1 MSADFWRVW
10 RLYLLQL
17 ALLSA
22 GVIVVFALLYQSFD
36 ALGWGAVHNRAGE
49 RERHFLDLL
58 YFSTGTFFRIGYG
71 DQVPVGWARLLVGL
85 EAFCN
90 FLLGLAFIAQLAP
103 AAWQHLAQINLRNQL
118 EGFTRSRD

>member
-1 MSADFWRVW
+1 MQR
-10 RLYLLQL
+10 RLYVCRFLER
-17 ALLSA
+17 
-22 GVIVVFALLYQSFD
+22 V
-36 ALGWGAVHNRAGE
+36 AVLTRAGE

-71 DQVPVGWARLLVGL
+71 DQVPTGWARLLVGL

-103 AAWQHLAQINLRNQL
+103 AAWQHLARLSLHNQL
-118 EGFTRSRD
+118 EGFIRSRN